1 MTFSP
6 SFRERYTAA
15 LRSVLQK
22 RLIRKE
28 NCGSVLP
35 QYRKILLTEA
45 LSYSEIREPTDF
57 FEFSDQLSGAVYL
70 LSAIRGH
77 PISTFLSGNGTC
89 LMPRKKFTLLVCL
102 LAVGSSELC
111 LCYNEPYLT
120 VTARATCTPA
130 PDVRRLVKALN
141 GTMLFLCK
149 NKTAAIRFP
158 CPRTDLPPDAAPD
171 EWDYLRDPFSIPNVI
186 LSDCPTT
193 FPPF

>member
-28 NCGSVLP
+28 NSGSVLP
-35 QYRKILLTEA
+35 QYRKILLAEA
-45 LSYSEIREPTDF
+45 LGYSEIRVPTDF
-57 FEFSDQLSGAVYL
+57 SRFSDQLSGAVYL

-77 PISTFLSGNGTC
+77 PIATSLSGNGSC
-89 LMPRKKFTLLVCL
+89 LMPRKKITLLICL

-111 LCYNEPYLT
+111 LCYNEPWMT
-120 VTARATCTPA
+120 VTARTTCTPS

-141 GTMLFLCK
+141 GTMLFLRK
-149 NKTAAIRFP
+149 SGTTAIRF
-158 CPRTDLPPDAAPD
+158 CCARTDLPPDAVPD
-171 EWDYLRDPFSIPNVI
+171 EWDYLCDPFSIPNVI
-186 LSDCPTT
+186 LSDCPAT